1 MTRCAVVA
9 QVAFWIALV
18 AAISHF
24 ALVYDSAPYGAA
36 RPDLWPIALGWLVAL
51 WALALLYLVARLSPG
66 SAPRQTRR

>member
-9 QVAFWIALV
+9 QVAFWLALV

-24 ALVYDSAPYGAA
+24 AFVYDSAPYGAE

-51 WALALLYLVARLSPG
+51 WAIALLYLVARLSPG
-66 SAPRQTRR
+66 SARRPTRH